1 MDGQRDIRMG
11 MNGKLRRVPARDLSR
26 VRTDEQFRN
35 GLLAVGR
42 QPVGDM
48 TTGLS
53 ILPWYVRWPMRFLLR
68 KQIRALKE
76 TQGPDQASK
85 GTGEVLD
92 LHKSWHGLHW
102 LMCQSVWEGPEP
114 YRSAIFGGEEIGE
127 DVGYGPP
134 RLMEPEKVEEVA
146 RALSMLSAAQLMKRY
161 DGKLMERE
169 EVYPGN
175 FTEDGSWKS
184 ELRRDY
190 ERLRKFY
197 QETAA
202 EGGGML
208 SWID

>member
-1 MDGQRDIRMG
+1 
-11 MNGKLRRVPARDLSR
+11 
-26 VRTDEQFRN
+26 
-35 GLLAVGR
+35 
-42 QPVGDM
+42 M
-48 TTGLS
+48 TAGLS

-68 KQIRALKE
+68 KQIKALKDA
-76 TQGPDQASK
+76 QDPNYAPK
-85 GTGEVLD
+85 GADDVLD

-146 RALSMLSAAQLMKRY
+146 HALSMLSAAQLMKSY
-161 DGKLMERE
+161 DGKLMESE
-169 EVYPGN
+169 AVYPGN
-175 FTEDGSWKS
+175 FDEDGSWKI

-197 QETAA
+197 EDTAA
-202 EGGGML
+202 KGGGML

>member
-1 MDGQRDIRMG
+1 MG
-11 MNGKLRRVPARDLSR
+11 MNGKLRRVPAQDLSR
-26 VRTDEQFRN
+26 VRNDEQFRN
-35 GLLAVGR
+35 GLLATGW

-68 KQIRALKE
+68 KQIRAMKAV
-76 TQGPDQASK
+76 QGNDPAAKS
-85 GTGEVLD
+85 TGEVLD

-114 YRSAIFGGEEIGE
+114 YRSAILGGEEIGE
-127 DVGYGPP
+127 DIGYGPP
-134 RLMEPEKVEEVA
+134 RLVEPAKVEEVA
-146 RALSMLSAAQLMKRY
+146 RALSMLSAAQVMKRY
-161 DGKLMERE
+161 DGMAMDRDD
-169 EVYPGN
+169 VYPGN
-175 FTEDGSWKS
+175 FAEDGSWKN

-197 QETAA
+197 EETAA